1 MNIIQWLRAKF
12 APDVE
17 PKRYNNTK
25 DRAFTFFRKARRKK
39 NKNGRKTRRR

>member
-17 PKRYNNTK
+17 PQRYDNTK
-25 DRAFTFFRKARRKK
+25 DMAFRKKVKARRAK
-39 NKNGRKTRRR
+39 NKRGRKTRME

>member
-17 PKRYNNTK
+17 PERYDNTK
-25 DRAFTFFRKARRKK
+25 DRAFRKK
-39 NKNGRKTRRR
+39 VKRVEQRISTDEK